1 MNYSII
7 MSVYNEPLNYVRDSV
22 ESILNQTLTDFEFII
37 VIDNPSRGDLKQFLT
52 EYSVVDNR
60 IKILLNEE
68 NIGLASSLNKAVKIS
83 KGEYIFRMDAD
94 DISYPSRFDK
104 QIRFMEENSL
114 DFSATLIELID
125 QKGNLVYKQR
135 ESNKIYLTNDIRKM
149 LLNRSILAHPTWCVK
164 KKVFDKLMGYRDLV
178 PVEDYDF
185 AIRGALA
192 DFKIGLLNKV
202 LLQYRLNENGI
213 SQTNKFKQYIYSAI
227 LQDFYKE
234 KSYIDITKITNYFQE
249 YVIKKRYT
257 KSPLVRRLL
266 INDINILVLKL
277 FGGEKQSD

>member
-37 VIDNPSRGDLKQFLT
+37 VIDN
-52 EYSVVDNR
+52 
-60 IKILLNEE
+60 
-68 NIGLASSLNKAVKIS
+68 
-83 KGEYIFRMDAD
+83 
-94 DISYPSRFDK
+94 PSRFDK

-257 KSPLVRRLL
+257 QQELSKYFELKSTPSITIRKLYICLYLYFKSPLVRRLL